1 MEWLLGVPCLRI
13 EYPKNFEQNQAA
25 PLKVG
30 IQTLKS
36 PEDELIEYKTTLYKT
51 PSGVKDSYLRL
62 LYQYRKRWAKYVLD
76 ALIALLQSC
85 LNDLSNML
93 YYYLY
98 TLEGPTPQYARYMD
112 WLKPFLLDTIQ
123 SAIRNPNLP
132 DSPQEIQLSIQASQL
147 FDQLITNRPYS
158 GELISQ
164 NTALNLLAQ
173 E

>member
-1 MEWLLGVPCLRI
+1 
-13 EYPKNFEQNQAA
+13 
-25 PLKVG
+25 
-30 IQTLKS
+30 
-36 PEDELIEYKTTLYKT
+36 
-51 PSGVKDSYLRL
+51 
-62 LYQYRKRWAKYVLD
+62 
-76 ALIALLQSC
+76 
-85 LNDLSNML
+85 ML

-132 DSPQEIQLSIQASQL
+132 DSTQEIQLSIQASQL
-147 FDQLITNRPYS
+147 LDQLITNRPYS
-158 GELISQ
+158 GELITQ

>member
-1 MEWLLGVPCLRI
+1 M
-13 EYPKNFEQNQAA
+13 
-25 PLKVG
+25 
-30 IQTLKS
+30 
-36 PEDELIEYKTTLYKT
+36 YKT

-85 LNDLSNML
+85 LSDLSNML

-132 DSPQEIQLSIQASQL
+132 DSNQEVHLSFQASQL
-147 FDQLITNRPYS
+147 FDQLITNRP
-158 GELISQ
+158 
-164 NTALNLLAQ
+164 
-173 E
+173 